1 MKPEQIRGGGF
12 AGGTFTGAPNVDI
25 SSPLRDLS
33 KSLGI
38 ATDGVVKA
46 LTGDHLRG
54 IDDKKK
60 LALDEAEVFEQTT
73 AGYTSEKLRAK
84 IESEPMLAKFKENPY
99 LLPAINV
106 YRGRKQADE
115 LALQMVEAGIDT
127 GDAEGVR
134 AFYEQNAPDLN
145 DPFFA
150 RGFNEQNARLQ
161 AQFNQQQ
168 LKYAITTA
176 EQDRIG
182 GISTVWVD
190 AFNASGGDPAAATA
204 AVRASAF
211 GKSVKGTEL
220 TGIQMQYA
228 EKLSVEGKLDEL
240 TKLLTSP
247 RDGAPP
253 LTEDLNTAADSA
265 RFLAQARERATTATA
280 GFRRQTQQELYDMI
294 DQGVSRTALRA
305 SPKFASLAAPGQA
318 EGALSQEQEEVL
330 NRQRSRAEQLRREA
344 EQRELAVLVEER
356 TNAAIADAA
365 NKFANGQVFDIT
377 DVSITNP
384 VTGSKKSLSA
394 NSMIQAVIDGVR
406 STTLGDEPFALQGPE
421 AQARYSAY
429 FGLLSK
435 NGTTDT
441 RAKKAIAAMT
451 SDVSVA
457 GIQADPGSATQ
468 ALLMWRSMDVNAR
481 KLHSPGGTKEAVL
494 KLASSYLSDNP
505 RMAPEAAMMKAAVRV
520 ESPAPKV
527 DLFSASVKKV
537 SKSVQLVD
545 PNGAKEW
552 FGFGKPKDGK
562 FDPDDRQMYAFVQD
576 RINEGLVTG
585 MTLEE
590 AEEFALADAQAM
602 FVAVNG
608 AAVMLPERP
617 DPRGVI
623 PNPAAWAKDVGAVIG
638 AASAAEGIPTDQ
650 LKIVATGRGD
660 DSYVLLKSSEDGST
674 PPEPIYEYSAQEIVR
689 LAAGVRAKASEVMPK
704 GNPKGGQKEP
714 PTTNVADTIEEIKG
728 DRERLRNRNRPGRG
742 DD

>member
-12 AGGTFTGAPNVDI
+12 AGGTFIGAPNENT
-25 SSPLRDLS
+25 SSPLRDLARS
-33 KSLGI
+33 LGVATEGITKSL
-38 ATDGVVKA
+38 AADYLK
-46 LTGDHLRG
+46 G

-60 LALDEAEVFEQTT
+60 IALDEAEVFEQTT
-73 AGYTSEKLRAK
+73 AGYTSEKLRAE

-127 GDAEGVR
+127 GDADGVR

-168 LKYAITTA
+168 LKDAITTA

-182 GISTVWVD
+182 GISTVWVE
-190 AFNASGGDPAAATA
+190 AFQASGGDPAAATA
-204 AVRASAF
+204 AVKASAF
-211 GKSVKGTEL
+211 GKSVKGQEL

-253 LTEDLNTAADSA
+253 LTEDINTAADSA
-265 RFLAQARERATTATA
+265 RFLAQARERATVATA
-280 GFRRQTQQELYDMI
+280 GARRATQQELYDLI
-294 DQGVSRTALRA
+294 DRGASRAALRS
-305 SPKFASLAAPGQA
+305 SPQFMSLATPGQA

-330 NRQRSRAEQLRREA
+330 NRHRARSEQLRQEA
-344 EQRELAVLVEER
+344 ERRELAVLVEER
-356 TNAAIADAA
+356 TNQAIADAA
-365 NKFANGQVFDIT
+365 NKFSTGNVFDIT

-384 VTGSKKSLSA
+384 VTGAKRTLTAS
-394 NSMIQAVIDGVR
+394 SMVQTVVDGLR
-406 STTLGDEPFALQGPE
+406 STTLGDQPFALEGPE
-421 AQARYSAY
+421 AQQRYSAY

-435 NGTTDT
+435 NGTTDA
-441 RAKKAIAAMT
+441 RAKKALAAMT
-451 SDVSVA
+451 SDVSLA
-457 GIQADPGSATQ
+457 GIQADPASASQ
-468 ALLMWRSMDVNAR
+468 ALLMWRSMDANAR
-481 KLHSPGGTKEAVL
+481 KLHSPGGQQEAVL
-494 KLASSYLSDNP
+494 KMAASYLSDNP
-505 RMAPEAAMMKAAVRV
+505 RMAPEAALMKAATRL

-527 DLFSASVKKV
+527 DLFSASTKKAA
-537 SKSVQLVD
+537 KAVQLVD
-545 PNGAKEW
+545 PSGAKEW
-552 FGFGKPKDGK
+552 FGLGKRKG
-562 FDPDDRQMYAFVQD
+562 FDPDDRQIQAFVQD
-576 RINEGLVTG
+576 RINEGLANR

-590 AEEFALADAQAM
+590 ATEFATAEAQTM

-623 PNPAAWAKDVGAVIG
+623 PNPEAWAKDVGAVLG
-638 AASAAEGIPTDQ
+638 AASVAEGLPSDR

-689 LAAGVRAKASEVMPK
+689 LASGLRAKSAEVLPK
-704 GNPKGGQKEP
+704 GKKAEAPAASVEDL
-714 PTTNVADTIEEIKG
+714 VEEVKD
-728 DRERLRNRNRPGRG
+728 DRKQLRARNKPGRG